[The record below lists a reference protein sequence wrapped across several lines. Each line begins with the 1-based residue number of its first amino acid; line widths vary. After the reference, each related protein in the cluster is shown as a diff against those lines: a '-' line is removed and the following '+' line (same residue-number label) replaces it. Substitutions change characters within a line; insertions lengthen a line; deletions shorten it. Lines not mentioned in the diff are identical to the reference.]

1 MDPERLYVEL
11 RAAEGRTIE
20 GVAIRY
26 GDTANIGR
34 LRERFEAGS
43 IEVREPAIVNLGHD
57 RAQPLGIVAFRDT
70 ADALTFAATLP
81 DGPRQDAALADV
93 REGRLTGASIEF
105 RAVRERMVGTLRII
119 DRAHVVGVA
128 LTDRP
133 AYPDTAVEAREALL
147 PAPDE
152 GDERRRLLWT

>member
-1 MDPERLYVEL
+1 VDPEHVYVEL
-11 RAAEGRTIE
+11 RARDGRIIE
-20 GVAIRY
+20 GVALPFGVEAR
-26 GDTANIGR
+26 IGR
-34 LRERFEAGS
+34 LRERFEPGS

-57 RAQPLGIVAFRDT
+57 RRQPLGIAQFGELRDALAFT
-70 ADALTFAATLP
+70 ADLP
-81 DGPRQDAALADV
+81 AGPRQDAALVDV

-105 RAVRERMVGTLRII
+105 AAVRQRFEGALRII
-119 DRAHVVGVA
+119 ERAIVVGVA

-133 AYPDTAVEAREALL
+133 AYPDTAIEAREALL